1 MAAFSY
7 NNNKQQTPIISPF
20 DLSKIP
26 PHNLEAEQAILASIL
41 IDNHAL
47 NLCTEHIR
55 DADFY
60 KEAHKLIYQVM
71 CELNEK
77 NEPTDLVTVNAL
89 LEKKGLLDKVGGSSY
104 LSLIVDTIP
113 TSANVASYAKF
124 VREKSL
130 LRQMISVGT
139 EIVSKCHQP
148 DNDASDLL
156 DQAES
161 LVFALSEKKQ
171 SQGFTAV
178 KDLVKSS
185 YKMIETLFE
194 NKSEITGLP
203 TGFKDLDKLT
213 AGLQKGDLII
223 VAGRPSMGKTAFSV
237 NLIENAAH
245 ISNAKIAIFSLEMS
259 KESLV
264 MRMLTSQ
271 ARIDSMRVR
280 TGDLLEQDWPKL
292 LAAADTL
299 AHMNVFIDDQPA
311 QTTMEIR
318 AKARRLAKERGGLDL
333 IMVDYL
339 QLMRASSNTNS
350 REQEISEISRS
361 LKALAKELGCPVI
374 ALSQLNRS
382 LESRTNKR
390 PMMSDLRESGA
401 IEQDADV
408 IAFIYRDEVY
418 DPESPDKGVAEIIV
432 GKQRNGSTGTVRLS
446 FLNQYVRFEDLAYDP
461 AYNFEPA
468 GMEPFAGEVAPPHY
482 GNGPS
487 DIDPND
493 VIF

>member
-1 MAAFSY
+1 MSAPVYSK
-7 NNNKQQTPIISPF
+7 NKQQPVSPF
-20 DLSKIP
+20 ELSKIP
-26 PHNLEAEQAILASIL
+26 PHNIEAEQAILASIL
-41 IDNHAL
+41 IDNHAM
-47 NLCTEHIR
+47 NLCMEHIR
-55 DADFY
+55 ADDFY
-60 KEAHKLIYQVM
+60 KEAHRIIFTAM
-71 CELNEK
+71 AELNEK
-77 NEPTDLVTVNAL
+77 NEPTDLVTVNAH
-89 LEKKGLLDKVGGSSY
+89 LEKKGVLEKIGGSSY

-113 TSANVASYAKF
+113 TAANVASYAKF

-130 LRQMISVGT
+130 LRQLINVGT
-139 EIVSKCHQP
+139 DIVTNCHQS
-148 DNDASDLL
+148 DVEAHDLL

-161 LVFALSEKKQ
+161 MVFALSEKKQ

-178 KDLVKSS
+178 RDLVKTS
-185 YKMIETLFE
+185 YKMIETLYE
-194 NKSEITGLP
+194 SKSEITGLA

-237 NLIENAAH
+237 NLIENAAR

-280 TGDLLEQDWPKL
+280 TGDIAEKDWPKL
-292 LAAADTL
+292 LEAMDKL
-299 AHMNVFIDDQPA
+299 SHMNVFIDDMPA

-339 QLMRASSNTNS
+339 QLMRASGNSNS

-361 LKALAKELGCPVI
+361 LKALAKELQCPVI

-418 DPESPDKGVAEIIV
+418 DPDSPDKGVAEIIV

-461 AYNFEPA
+461 EYQFEPTD
-468 GMEPFAGEVAPPHY
+468 METFQGEVAPPGY
-482 GNGPS
+482 GQRPGE
-487 DIDPND
+487 IDPDD